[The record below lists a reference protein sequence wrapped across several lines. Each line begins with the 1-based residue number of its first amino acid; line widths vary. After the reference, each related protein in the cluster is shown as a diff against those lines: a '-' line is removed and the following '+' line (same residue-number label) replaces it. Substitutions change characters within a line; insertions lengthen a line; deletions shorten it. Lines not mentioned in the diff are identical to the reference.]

1 MLFQL
6 IIHNFAIID
15 SLDISFYPGLNVI
28 TGETGAGKS
37 IILHGAHL
45 LLGGRASTEFIR
57 AGESFLEVQS
67 LFQEVHRAQGESSL
81 ASEEFLVRRV
91 VYRNG
96 PNKVYV
102 NGRLGTVG
110 MLQDRVP
117 KLMSIVSQYDHEIL
131 LHEESHLDI
140 LDEYGGLLQDREKVF
155 ILHKELEDLFQRRRN
170 IKKNAIRQAER
181 RELLEF
187 QLNEILAARL
197 EPEEDT
203 RLESEREKV
212 RHAQMLHA
220 GAEGGYQ
227 RLYGEEGSVLE
238 VLSRLGQ
245 ELSRM
250 ASVDTDLA
258 PFRERFRNALM
269 ELEDMA
275 FFLRDY
281 AQGVVFDPK
290 RLENVEHRLDV
301 LQRLKKKYGPTL
313 EDVLEQARRLQKE
326 LQGIEEQNISETA
339 LLKDI
344 ESVRASLLE
353 AAERL
358 SIRRKERADALAR
371 RVEEELVSLNMPQLV
386 FEVGFRPLG
395 PEDREALDCEGA
407 LVGPSGMD
415 HVEFKMA
422 PNSGEPLRPMN
433 KIASG
438 GELSRI
444 LLAVKRILAKAGAVA
459 TLIFD
464 EVDTGIGGTTAEL
477 LGRKLKEISAYHQV
491 LCITHLPQIACY
503 SDHHFKVYK
512 EVSAGRTVTRIREL
526 DMKERVEELARMLGG
541 SGGDEAALEY
551 AKRLIERLRC

>member
-67 LFQEVHRAQGESSL
+67 LFQEVHGAQGESSP

-117 KLMSIVSQYDHEIL
+117 RLMSIVSQYDHEIL

-155 ILHKELEDLFQRRRN
+155 ILHKTLEELFQRHRN
-170 IKKNAIRQAER
+170 MRKNSIRQAER

-187 QLNEILAARL
+187 QLNEMLAARL

-203 RLESEREKV
+203 RLESEREKM
-212 RHAQMLHA
+212 RHAQMLYA

-238 VLSRLGQ
+238 RLSRLDQ

-250 ASVDTDLA
+250 ASVDADLT
-258 PFRERFRNALM
+258 PFRERFRNTLM

-275 FFLRDY
+275 FLLRDY

-290 RLENVEHRLDV
+290 RLEKVEHRLDV

-313 EDVLEQARRLQKE
+313 EDVLERARRLQKE
-326 LQGIEEQNISETA
+326 LNGIEEQNISETA
-339 LLKDI
+339 LLEDI

-371 RVEEELVSLNMPQLV
+371 RVEEELASLNMPQLV
-386 FEVGFRPLG
+386 FEVGFHPLG
-395 PEDREALDCEGA
+395 PESREALDCEDA

-422 PNSGEPLRPMN
+422 PNPGEPLRPMN
-433 KIASG
+433 RIASG

-444 LLAVKRILAKAGAVA
+444 LLAVKRILAKAGSVA

-526 DMKERVEELARMLGG
+526 DVKERVDELARMLGG
-541 SGGDEAALEY
+541 SGEDEAALEY
-551 AKRLIERLRC
+551 AKRMIERLRC